1 MLNIIVLMAGPDRI
15 HLEGVGGFPTA
26 LIEFNGKPIIENLIG
41 MCEQVPD
48 IHMFF
53 VAKAAEVKKF
63 RLDNVIALLKPNS
76 QVITIDQETKGAA
89 CSALLAAAYI
99 QPTEPLLILSIDD
112 ILDVS
117 LTEVLADFQERQ
129 LDAGVV
135 VFPSV
140 HPRYSFVRLNQD
152 GLVTEAAE
160 KNPISRHAAAGCYYY
175 ALGSHF
181 IDAAKSMIRKDAHV
195 DGRFYVC
202 PAFNE
207 MILQHAKIGVWSIQS
222 SQYHPIKSQHQLAQY
237 EHTMEMGTKL

>member
-15 HLEGVGGFPTA
+15 HLDGGGFPTA
-26 LIEFNGKPIIENLIG
+26 LIEFNGKPIIENLIT
-41 MCEQVPD
+41 MCDQISD
-48 IHMFF
+48 NSMFF

-63 RLDNVIALLKPNS
+63 RLDNVIALLRPNS
-76 QVITIDQETKGAA
+76 QVITINHETKGAA

-99 QPTEPLLILSIDD
+99 KPTEPLLILSIDD

-117 LTEVLADFQERQ
+117 LVDVLADFEQRQ

-140 HPRYSFVRLNQD
+140 HPRYSFVRLSQE

-175 ALGSHF
+175 ALGAHF
-181 IDAAKSMIRKDAHV
+181 IEAAKSMIRKDANV

-202 PAFNE
+202 PVFNE
-207 MILQHAKIGVWSIQS
+207 MILQQAKIGVWPIQT
-222 SQYHPIKSQHQLAQY
+222 SQYHPIKSQHQLVQY
-237 EHTMEMGTKL
+237 EHIMETGIRI